1 MKRPLVI
8 AAGGTGGHVFPALAV
23 AERLYGLDAPVLFL
37 TDARGA
43 RYLEGR
49 LSFTQVRARP
59 LAGGP
64 ARRALALGTLL
75 RGSIEALW
83 ALGRARPRAAGLFG
97 GYACL
102 PALAALVLLRIP
114 FLLHEQNAVFGRA
127 NRLAARFARMLLLSF
142 RDTEG
147 VPSGL
152 SAELRITGNPV
163 RREVMERAPMPQRDS
178 GFGLLV
184 IGGSQG
190 ARALAERVPEALGR
204 IPPERRRRMRLA
216 LQCRAE
222 LRGSVERRL
231 RELGVAAEVAAFFPD
246 LPARLRQADLV
257 VARAGAS
264 TVAEL
269 LHTATPAILIP
280 YPHALDGHQRANALR
295 LERAGAAVVLDEAE
309 ADAGRLAAELEAL
322 MDSPERLAEMRK
334 AAGALS
340 PVDAAGAVAQ
350 ALLEL
355 AGEER

>member
-23 AERLYGLDAPVLFL
+23 AERLSGADAPVLFL

-49 LSFTQVRARP
+49 LSFTRIRARP
-59 LAGGP
+59 LVGGP
-64 ARRALALGTLL
+64 VRRAMALAALL
-75 RGSIEALW
+75 RGSIEVLW
-83 ALGRARPRAAGLFG
+83 TLGRARPRAAGLFG

-102 PALAALVLLRIP
+102 PALAALLVLRIP
-114 FLLHEQNAVFGRA
+114 FLLHEQNAVLGRA

-147 VPSGL
+147 VPSSL
-152 SAELRITGNPV
+152 SAELRVTGNPV
-163 RREVMERAPMPQRDS
+163 RREVLEGGPAPQRDC

-190 ARALAERVPEALGR
+190 AQALAERVPEALAR
-204 IPPERRRRMRLA
+204 LAPERRRRIRLT

-222 LRGSVERRL
+222 SRDAVEGRL

-246 LPARLRQADLV
+246 LPARLRRADLV

-269 LHTATPAILIP
+269 LCTGTPAVLIP

-309 ADAGRLAAELEAL
+309 ADGGRLAAVLEEL
-322 MDSPERLAEMRK
+322 MDSPARLAQMR
-334 AAGALS
+334 AAARALN
-340 PVDAAGAVAQ
+340 PADAADAVAR